1 MGVSNVLRKISSRG
15 AKCAAVIVAAGK
27 AARMQ
32 GTDKIMADLAGEPL
46 IVHTIRAFEQSEDIQ
61 EIILVTREDLLDGL
75 SELCVAK
82 KLTKVTKICKG
93 GETRAESVQLGLD
106 HVSQKCGFVA
116 IHDGAR
122 PLVTTTVIHD
132 AVRKAAKFGA
142 AAPGVP
148 VKDTIK
154 VVHGG
159 VVESTPD
166 RSGLYAIQTPQVFDL
181 KVFKAAL
188 ETAIGA
194 AKDKR
199 TITDDCSA
207 AEAYG
212 VNVVVTPGSD
222 ENLKVTTPGD
232 LILAEAILAARN
244 RT

>member
-27 AARMQ
+27 ASRMQ

-61 EIILVTREDLLDGL
+61 EIILVTREDLLEGL

-82 KLTKVTKICKG
+82 KLTKVTKICRG
-93 GETRAESVQLGLD
+93 GETRAESVRAGLAQ
-106 HVSQKCGFVA
+106 VSDKCGLVA

-122 PLVTTTVIHD
+122 PLVTQAVIHD

-148 VKDTIK
+148 VKDTVK
-154 VVHGG
+154 VVRGG

-166 RSGLYAIQTPQVFDL
+166 RTYLYAIQTPQVFDRS
-181 KVFKAAL
+181 VYTAAL
-188 ETAIGA
+188 ESALA
-194 AKDKR
+194 DKKDF
-199 TITDDCSA
+199 TDDCGA
-207 AEAYG
+207 AESYG
-212 VNVVVTPGSD
+212 VNVVITPGSD
-222 ENLKVTTPGD
+222 ENLKVTTPSD
-232 LILAEAILAARN
+232 LVLAQALLAAREAK
-244 RT
+244 